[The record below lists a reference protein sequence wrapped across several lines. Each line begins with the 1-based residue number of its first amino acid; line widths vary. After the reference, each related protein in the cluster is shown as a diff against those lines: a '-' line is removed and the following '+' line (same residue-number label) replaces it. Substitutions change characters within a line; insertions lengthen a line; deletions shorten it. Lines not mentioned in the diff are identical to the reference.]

1 MSLKLSIFIAFFAQ
15 NLYAKSSDEYVQLF
29 LNNEHGNKLIK
40 IDFLIIQNLNIEE
53 VDLNEKW
60 IDLDEFIFSEELIYL
75 KDEPTT
81 FVKLSNN
88 ETNDLTL
95 PDIRIESS
103 IDSPVIGEKKN
114 KTKAPQPFLFER
126 VPFQK
131 EMKDIEANLNRSRD
145 YRVVYYNS
153 WYQPVVKQ
161 EKSIPVFIEAV
172 KKDKKVYGEINIY
185 KERFIHLD
193 SRIRFSQQT
202 NEIVSAETVPNL
214 INFQELVEDKE
225 RKNKD
230 TKVVG
235 NYWMETIFNTVK
247 VNLKYLEN
255 FIMSD
260 ESIISPVRIEEPIY
274 MYQDLYEINKDT
286 KLEAETFNFVDHP
299 YFSILI
305 RVREISN

>member
-1 MSLKLSIFIAFFAQ
+1 MSLKLSIFIAFLAQ
-15 NLYAKSSDEYVQLF
+15 NLYTKSSDDYVQLF
-29 LNNEHGNKLIK
+29 LNNEDGNNLVK
-40 IDFLIIQNLNIEE
+40 IDFLIIQNLTIEE

-60 IDLDEFIFSEELIYL
+60 IELDEFIFSEELIYL

-81 FVKLSNN
+81 FVTLSNN
-88 ETNDLTL
+88 EANDLTL
-95 PDIRIESS
+95 PNIRIESS
-103 IDSPVIGEKKN
+103 IDFPVIDEKKN

-131 EMKDIEANLNRSRD
+131 KMKDIEANLNRSRD

-153 WYQPVVKQ
+153 WYQPALQQ

-202 NEIVSAETVPNL
+202 NELVSSKKIPNL

-225 RKNKD
+225 RKNND
-230 TKVVG
+230 TKVAG
-235 NYWMETIFNTVK
+235 NYWM
-247 VNLKYLEN
+247 
-255 FIMSD
+255 
-260 ESIISPVRIEEPIY
+260 
-274 MYQDLYEINKDT
+274 
-286 KLEAETFNFVDHP
+286 
-299 YFSILI
+299 
-305 RVREISN
+305 

>member
-1 MSLKLSIFIAFFAQ
+1 MSLKLSIFIAFLSQ
-15 NLYAKSSDEYVQLF
+15 NLYTTSSDDYVQLF
-29 LNNEHGNKLIK
+29 LNNEDGNNLIK
-40 IDFLIIQNLNIEE
+40 IDFLIIQNLTIEE

-81 FVKLSNN
+81 FVTLSNN

-95 PDIRIESS
+95 LDIRIESS
-103 IDSPVIGEKKN
+103 IDSPVIDEKKN

-131 EMKDIEANLNRSRD
+131 KMKDIEANLNRSRD

-153 WYQPVVKQ
+153 WYQPVFQQ

-202 NEIVSAETVPNL
+202 NEIVSSKTIPNL
-214 INFQELVEDKE
+214 INFQELVEYKE
-225 RKNKD
+225 RKNNEA
-230 TKVVG
+230 KVAG

-247 VNLKYLEN
+247 VNFKYLEN

-260 ESIISPVRIEEPIY
+260 ESVISPVKIEEPIY

-286 KLEAETFNFVDHP
+286 KLEVETFNFVDHP

-305 RVREISN
+305 RVEEISS

>member
-1 MSLKLSIFIAFFAQ
+1 MSLKLSIFIAFLAQ
-15 NLYAKSSDEYVQLF
+15 NLYTKSSDDYVQLF
-29 LNNEHGNKLIK
+29 LNNEDGNNLVK
-40 IDFLIIQNLNIEE
+40 IDFLIIQNLAIEE

-60 IDLDEFIFSEELIYL
+60 IELDEFIFSEELIYL

-81 FVKLSNN
+81 FVTLSNN
-88 ETNDLTL
+88 EANDLTL
-95 PDIRIESS
+95 PNIRIEPS
-103 IDSPVIGEKKN
+103 IDSPVIDEKKN

-131 EMKDIEANLNRSRD
+131 KMKDIEANLNRSRD

-153 WYQPVVKQ
+153 WYQPALKQ

-202 NEIVSAETVPNL
+202 NELVSSKKIPNL

-225 RKNKD
+225 RKNND
-230 TKVVG
+230 TKVAG

-247 VNLKYLEN
+247 VNFKYLEN

-260 ESIISPVRIEEPIY
+260 ESVISPVRIEEPIY
-274 MYQDLYEINKDT
+274 LYQDLYEINKDT

-305 RVREISN
+305 RVEEISS

>member
-1 MSLKLSIFIAFFAQ
+1 MSLKLSIFIAFLAQ
-15 NLYAKSSDEYVQLF
+15 NLYTKSSDDYVQLF
-29 LNNEHGNKLIK
+29 LNNEDGNNLVK
-40 IDFLIIQNLNIEE
+40 IDFLIIQNLTIEE

-60 IDLDEFIFSEELIYL
+60 IELDEFIFSEELIYL

-81 FVKLSNN
+81 FVTLSNN
-88 ETNDLTL
+88 EANDLTL
-95 PDIRIESS
+95 PNIRIEPS
-103 IDSPVIGEKKN
+103 IDSPVIDEKKN

-131 EMKDIEANLNRSRD
+131 KMKDIEANLNRSRD

-153 WYQPVVKQ
+153 WYQPALQQ

-202 NEIVSAETVPNL
+202 NELVSSKKIPNL

-225 RKNKD
+225 RKNND
-230 TKVVG
+230 TKVAG

-247 VNLKYLEN
+247 VNFKYLEN

-260 ESIISPVRIEEPIY
+260 ESVISPVRIEEPIY
-274 MYQDLYEINKDT
+274 IYQDLYEINKDT

-305 RVREISN
+305 RVEEISS

>member
-1 MSLKLSIFIAFFAQ
+1 MSLKLSIFIAFLAQ
-15 NLYAKSSDEYVQLF
+15 NLYTKSSDDYVQLF
-29 LNNEHGNKLIK
+29 LNNEDGNNLVK
-40 IDFLIIQNLNIEE
+40 IDFLIIQNLTIEE

-60 IDLDEFIFSEELIYL
+60 IELDEFIFSEELIYL

-81 FVKLSNN
+81 FVTLSNN
-88 ETNDLTL
+88 EANDLTL
-95 PDIRIESS
+95 PNIRIESS
-103 IDSPVIGEKKN
+103 IDFPVIDEKKN

-131 EMKDIEANLNRSRD
+131 KMKDIEANLNRSRD

-153 WYQPVVKQ
+153 WYQPALQQ

-202 NEIVSAETVPNL
+202 NELVSSKKIPNL

-225 RKNKD
+225 RKNND
-230 TKVVG
+230 TKVAG

-247 VNLKYLEN
+247 VNFKYLEN

-260 ESIISPVRIEEPIY
+260 ESVISPVRIEEPIY
-274 MYQDLYEINKDT
+274 IYQDLYEINKDT

-305 RVREISN
+305 RVEEISS

>member
-1 MSLKLSIFIAFFAQ
+1 MSLKLSIFIAFLAQ
-15 NLYAKSSDEYVQLF
+15 NLYTKSSDDYVQLF
-29 LNNEHGNKLIK
+29 LNNEDGNNLVK
-40 IDFLIIQNLNIEE
+40 IDFLIIQNLTIEE

-60 IDLDEFIFSEELIYL
+60 IELDEFIFSEELIYL

-81 FVKLSNN
+81 FVTLSNN
-88 ETNDLTL
+88 EANDLTL
-95 PDIRIESS
+95 PNIRIESS
-103 IDSPVIGEKKN
+103 IDSPVIDEKKN

-131 EMKDIEANLNRSRD
+131 KMKGIEANLNRSRD

-153 WYQPVVKQ
+153 WYQPALQQ

-202 NEIVSAETVPNL
+202 NELVSSKKIPNL

-230 TKVVG
+230 AKVAG

-247 VNLKYLEN
+247 VNFKYLEN

-260 ESIISPVRIEEPIY
+260 ESVISPVKIEEPIY
-274 MYQDLYEINKDT
+274 IYQDLYEINKDT

-305 RVREISN
+305 RVEEISS

>member
-1 MSLKLSIFIAFFAQ
+1 MSLKLSIFIAFLAQ
-15 NLYAKSSDEYVQLF
+15 NLYTKSSDDYVQLF
-29 LNNEHGNKLIK
+29 LNNEDGNNLVK
-40 IDFLIIQNLNIEE
+40 IDFLIIQNLTIEE

-60 IDLDEFIFSEELIYL
+60 IELDEFIFSEELIYL

-81 FVKLSNN
+81 FVTLSNN
-88 ETNDLTL
+88 EANDLTL
-95 PDIRIESS
+95 PNIRIESS
-103 IDSPVIGEKKN
+103 IDFPVIDEKKN

-131 EMKDIEANLNRSRD
+131 KMKDIEANLNRSRD

-153 WYQPVVKQ
+153 WYQPALQQ

-202 NEIVSAETVPNL
+202 NEKVSGKTIPNL
-214 INFQELVEDKE
+214 INFQELVEKKE
-225 RKNKD
+225 QKNND
-230 TKVVG
+230 AKVVG

-247 VNLKYLEN
+247 VNFKYLEN

-260 ESIISPVRIEEPIY
+260 ESVISPVRIEEPIY
-274 MYQDLYEINKDT
+274 IYQDLYEINKDT

-305 RVREISN
+305 RVEEISS

>member
-1 MSLKLSIFIAFFAQ
+1 MSLKLSIFIAFLAQ
-15 NLYAKSSDEYVQLF
+15 NLYTKSSDDYVQLF
-29 LNNEHGNKLIK
+29 LNNEDGNNLVK
-40 IDFLIIQNLNIEE
+40 IDFLIIQNLTIEE

-60 IDLDEFIFSEELIYL
+60 IELDEFIFSEELIYL

-81 FVKLSNN
+81 FVTLSNN
-88 ETNDLTL
+88 EANDLTL
-95 PDIRIESS
+95 PNIRIESS
-103 IDSPVIGEKKN
+103 IDFPVIDKKKN

-131 EMKDIEANLNRSRD
+131 KMKDIEANLNRSRD

-153 WYQPVVKQ
+153 WYQPALQQ

-202 NEIVSAETVPNL
+202 NELVSSKKIPNL

-225 RKNKD
+225 RKNND

-247 VNLKYLEN
+247 VNFKYLEN

-260 ESIISPVRIEEPIY
+260 ESVISPVRIEEPIY
-274 MYQDLYEINKDT
+274 IYQDLYEINKDT

-305 RVREISN
+305 RVEEISS

>member
-1 MSLKLSIFIAFFAQ
+1 MSLKLFIFIAFLAQ
-15 NLYAKSSDEYVQLF
+15 NLYTKSSDDYIQLF
-29 LNNEHGNKLIK
+29 LNNEDGNNLIK
-40 IDFLIIQNLNIEE
+40 IDFLVIQNLTIEE
-53 VDLNEKW
+53 VDLKEKW
-60 IDLDEFIFSEELIYL
+60 NDLNEFIFSEELIYL

-81 FVKLSNN
+81 FITLSNN
-88 ETNDLTL
+88 ETNDFML

-103 IDSPVIGEKKN
+103 IDSPVIDEKKN

-131 EMKDIEANLNRSRD
+131 KMKAIEANLNRSRD

-153 WYQPVVKQ
+153 WYQPVVQQ

-202 NEIVSAETVPNL
+202 NEKVSVKTIPNL

-225 RKNKD
+225 RKNND
-230 TKVVG
+230 AKVAG

-247 VNLKYLEN
+247 VNFKYLEN

-260 ESIISPVRIEEPIY
+260 ESVISPVRIEEPIY
-274 MYQDLYEINKDT
+274 IYQDLYEINKDT
-286 KLEAETFNFVDHP
+286 KLEAETFNFIDHP

-305 RVREISN
+305 RVEEISS

>member
-1 MSLKLSIFIAFFAQ
+1 MSLKLFIFIAFLAQ
-15 NLYAKSSDEYVQLF
+15 NLYTKSSDDYIQLF
-29 LNNEHGNKLIK
+29 LNNEDGNNLIK
-40 IDFLIIQNLNIEE
+40 IDFLVIQNLTIEE
-53 VDLNEKW
+53 VDLKEKW
-60 IDLDEFIFSEELIYL
+60 NDLNEFIFSEELIYL

-81 FVKLSNN
+81 FITLSNN
-88 ETNDLTL
+88 ETNDFML

-103 IDSPVIGEKKN
+103 IDSPVIDEKKN

-131 EMKDIEANLNRSRD
+131 KMKAIEANLNRSRD

-153 WYQPVVKQ
+153 WYQPVVQQ

-202 NEIVSAETVPNL
+202 NEKASGKTIPNL

-225 RKNKD
+225 RKNND
-230 TKVVG
+230 AKVAG

-247 VNLKYLEN
+247 VNFKYLEN

-260 ESIISPVRIEEPIY
+260 ESVISPVRIEEPIY
-274 MYQDLYEINKDT
+274 IYQDLYEINKDT
-286 KLEAETFNFVDHP
+286 KLEAETFNFIDHP

-305 RVREISN
+305 RVEEISS